1 LIPLN
6 SNIEQKINHYLLL
19 CFAFAFPISVAI
31 GNLILGLILINF
43 LIFGDIKSK
52 IEKILENKLAIA
64 SIVFFL
70 IHLISLLWTEN
81 IEWGITILKKMK
93 DFIIVLPVFLVLV
106 NSNFKSK
113 YINIFLSSIFLSSF
127 LSYMVFFEFIEPFHR
142 ATISNP
148 TPTMS
153 HISFPVFLVMAFYT
167 AFSILMKENGL
178 ALYYKAWLWILI
190 SMTSINIFI
199 IGGRTGQILFLFSL
213 FLIFIEYFR
222 SKFRLSLTIL
232 LFTPIF
238 ILLMVN
244 FSQNFNKRIDQ
255 TIKSIDS
262 IMNMNDR
269 HTSIGQRYD
278 FFLNSLDIIKANPIL
293 GVGVGDFP
301 DEYEKI
307 RIIKNRPSYVKTVN
321 PHNMYILILAQLGI
335 FGLISLIYLL
345 FVQYKISRNN
355 SSYLRNIG
363 RALPLF
369 FSIIML
375 SDSYL
380 LGHFTTMLF
389 VFFSGILYS
398 NKHI

>member
-43 LIFGDIKSK
+43 LIFGNIKIK
-52 IEKILENKLAIA
+52 IGKILENKLAIA
-64 SIVFFL
+64 AIIFFL
-70 IHLISLLWTEN
+70 IHLISILWTEN
-81 IEWGITILKKMK
+81 IDWGITILKKMI

-127 LSYMVFFEFIEPFHR
+127 LSYMVHFEFIEPFHR
-142 ATISNP
+142 ATTSNP

-178 ALYYKAWLWILI
+178 ALYYKAWLWVLI

-199 IGGRTGQILFLFSL
+199 IGGRAGQILFLFSL
-213 FLIFIEYFR
+213 FLIFVEYFR
-222 SKFRLSLTIL
+222 SKIRLSLTIL
-232 LFTPIF
+232 LITPIF
-238 ILLMVN
+238 IFLMVN
-244 FSQNFNKRIDQ
+244 FSQNFNKRIDM
-255 TIKSIDS
+255 TIKSIDL
-262 IMNMNDR
+262 ITNMNN
-269 HTSIGQRYD
+269 HNSSIGQRYD

-307 RIIKNRPSYVKTVN
+307 RIIKSPDSVKTVN

-335 FGLISLIYLL
+335 FGFISLIYLL
-345 FVQYKISRNN
+345 FVQYKIARNN
-355 SSYLRNIG
+355 SGYLRNIG